1 MPHHRVIWVLTV
13 LAIVAVGLY
22 AAAQVSQPTAQPVRT
37 PEAIGGVVLA
47 TPEGVALPPVT
58 PEPTLTPAAVATATP
73 EATPEATPVA
83 TTVPTSVPSVVP
95 TPPPVVAEVTPAG
108 SPPPA
113 TTVTAGDPVEAVVA
127 FYEAAAGEDY
137 DAAYALWNERMR
149 AAYPREPNLDRRFD
163 ETADVT
169 FSQLSVAEM
178 SGESAT
184 VQANFIETYDSGGS
198 REFIG
203 YWRLVLVDGQWL
215 LDEPHY

>member
-1 MPHHRVIWVLTV
+1 MPHHRVIWALTV
-13 LAIVAVGLY
+13 LAIIAVGLY

-47 TPEGVALPPVT
+47 TPEGVALPTVT

-73 EATPEATPVA
+73 EATPVA
-83 TTVPTSVPSVVP
+83 TTVPTPLPSAVP
-95 TPPPVVAEVTPAG
+95 TPPAVAEVTPAS
-108 SPPPA
+108 SPAPA
-113 TTVTAGDPVEAVVA
+113 ITVTAGNPVDAVVA

-184 VQANFIETYDSGGS
+184 VQANFTETYESGGS
-198 REFIG
+198 RQFIG
-203 YWRLVLVDGQWL
+203 YWRLVLVDGRWL